1 MEHTTKGQKSPT
13 GFLCPDCNNVMP
25 LGQLSGNTPE
35 AWASEL
41 QTNEAL
47 SSILKAFENS
57 GEEIAMKCAFHA
69 EKEVEFYCEDHEM
82 LLCSL
87 CATLTHKPCTDV
99 VTIPVAAARRKA
111 DGGKFINF
119 LSEQI
124 TMTEKILSD
133 RKEQLITLDKSE
145 TEIKNQLT
153 QIKKRMIDY
162 LDSMESKI
170 IQEMTQRKMKE
181 MHALKSDLDIC
192 NGILVDATSS
202 LKPYNNRLIR
212 IHQLASSFDLKIKYK
227 CLTKGKQG

>member
-1 MEHTTKGQKSPT
+1 MAAVLKAAKEQLICHLCKQILVEPKTLNCMHSFCKKCIQQYMEHTTKGQKSPA

-25 LGQLSGNTPE
+25 LGQLSGSTPE

-99 VTIPVAAARRKA
+99 VTIPVAAATKKQMA
-111 DGGKFINF
+111 EN
-119 LSEQI
+119 L
-124 TMTEKILSD
+124 
-133 RKEQLITLDKSE
+133 
-145 TEIKNQLT
+145 LT
-153 QIKKRMIDY
+153 
-162 LDSMESKI
+162 
-170 IQEMTQRKMKE
+170 
-181 MHALKSDLDIC
+181 
-192 NGILVDATSS
+192 
-202 LKPYNNRLIR
+202 
-212 IHQLASSFDLKIKYK
+212 SFQNKL
-227 CLTKGKQG
+227 Q